1 MDPGY
6 LIYLI
11 PVMLFALSF
20 HEMSHAWVAMK
31 LGDPT
36 ARDLGRVTL
45 NPLRHLDPVGTLMV
59 VVAGFGWARP
69 VPVNEG
75 NLVNPHRD
83 GLWIAAAGP
92 GANFLTA
99 LASGLLMQFV
109 AATPELLALLG
120 PAADP
125 ALNLLAVGIH
135 LNLALAVFNLLPLHP
150 LDGSRVVK
158 GLLSPAGAARLA
170 RLDPL
175 GPILLLL
182 ILVSGRVIGVSVIG
196 SVMMPIVLTLR
207 HWMSGGLL

>member
-6 LIYLI
+6 LLYLI

-20 HEMSHAWVAMK
+20 HEMSHAWVALK

-75 NLVNPHRD
+75 NLNHPHRD

-92 GANFLTA
+92 GANFIAA
-99 LASGLLMQFV
+99 LASGLLMQLV
-109 AATPELLALLG
+109 VGTPALLSLLG
-120 PAADP
+120 RAVDP
-125 ALNLLAVGIH
+125 ALNLLAVGVH
-135 LNLALAVFNLLPLHP
+135 LNLALAIFNLLPLHP

-158 GLLSPAGAARLA
+158 GLLSPAAAAQLA
-170 RLDPL
+170 RLDPV

-182 ILVSGRVIGVSVIG
+182 VLMSGRVTGVSVI
-196 SVMMPIVLTLR
+196 STVMMPIVRALR
-207 HWMSGGLL
+207 HWMSGGLV